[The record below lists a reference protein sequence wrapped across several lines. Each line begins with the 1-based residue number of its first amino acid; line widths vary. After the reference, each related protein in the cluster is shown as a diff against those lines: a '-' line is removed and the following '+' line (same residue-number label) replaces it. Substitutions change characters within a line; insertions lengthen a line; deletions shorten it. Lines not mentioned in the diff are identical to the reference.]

1 MFWGVG
7 RELVAMP
14 RGSRNSRPS
23 RPAARPSTAPAVLRA
38 PPAVAVPQQQQ
49 QQTGGLMRGIGS
61 TIAEGMAFGGGSAVA
76 HRAVDAVMGP
86 RTVHHEVTQVT
97 QSSSSSTS
105 QEVDT
110 ACANQ
115 AKAFKD
121 CLQANAN
128 DVGKCQFYV
137 DMLTECRKSAG
148 AQAPQSSGW

>member
-1 MFWGVG
+1 
-7 RELVAMP
+7 MP

-23 RPAARPSTAPAVLRA
+23 RPATAPAMVRAAPA
-38 PPAVAVPQQQQ
+38 PPPAVPQQQ
-49 QQTGGLMRGIGS
+49 TGGIMRGIGS

-97 QSSSSSTS
+97 QTTSGGGGGQS
-105 QEVDT
+105 QEAEV
-110 ACANQ
+110 CVNQ

-121 CLQANAN
+121 CLKANAN
-128 DVGKCQFYV
+128 DIGKCQFYV

-148 AQAPQSSGW
+148 AEAPQSSSGW